1 MYTNSAM
8 LEAINECV
16 HDERHREA
24 LKRKLIDGWT
34 YERVAE
40 QIDRTPRQTYSIVK
54 RYLPALRE
62 YLSQ

>member
-8 LEAINECV
+8 LEAISECV

-24 LKRKLIDGWT
+24 LRRKLIDGWT

-40 QIDRTPRQTYSIVK
+40 QIDRTPRQTYNIVK
-54 RYLPALRE
+54 RYEPILKC
-62 YLSQ
+62 YLGK